1 MHTKHRGNSL
11 LLLVFK
17 QSVVDKF
24 LLYQQIGSTEQA
36 NFTEKFNLSMIKSRF
51 ALILILFT
59 IFSPD
64 LFSQQSSGI
73 PLPGEGQKTA
83 LDLFAK
89 EKYGAARN
97 LYTTLLPA
105 SDLLIAFDA
114 EKDYYISASAAEL
127 EHGDAAALL
136 EEFLEKYPE
145 NTRTNRTWLRLANL
159 YFRNKNYGSAL
170 DAYEK
175 VDQFELNR
183 EEDAEFTFKK
193 GYCHLRKKEMDQALE
208 AFAKVKDQ
216 QTRYTGPATYYYAHI
231 MYENGLYDTALR
243 DFESIRNDATFKAVV
258 PYYIIQIYYL
268 QGRHDEMME
277 LAKPY
282 LSGASNKRTNEI
294 LRLVADVNYRSG
306 NYEEAIRLMENYQ
319 RVNRNKISR
328 EENYVL
334 GYAYYSTA
342 QYPKAIEQFQQVTGP
357 ADSLSQNAFY
367 HLGDCYLKT
376 DQKQFASNSF
386 LSAWKVPVRTSLSE
400 EALFNYAKLAIELS
414 YNPYNE
420 AINALQE
427 YLTEYPTSPRR
438 DEAYSHLAN
447 LYLVTKNY
455 RGALEVFEKIKKR
468 DSKQKEIYQ
477 KIAYFRAL
485 ELFADKQYPE
495 AIDLFKS
502 SLESKTD
509 QNISAGATY
518 WMAEAQYRLGKY
530 DEAIANFRDFAK
542 MPGASTQTYFATV
555 PYNIGYARM
564 KQRAYAEAV
573 TEFSKFIDSR
583 PADQRLLSDA
593 RIRLADSYFMQKQYN
608 EAVAAYDQAIAM
620 KAPETDYAL
629 FQKGLAIGV
638 SGNINGKISSMQR
651 LLTDYPRSQYN
662 DDARFEMGQA
672 QMSLGKNAD
681 ALQSFLKLATDYP
694 NSSFVKR
701 SLLNT
706 GLIYYNTNREKQAL
720 EMLKKVVADYPATPE
735 AREGLAII
743 KNIYVEMNQVDDYV
757 KYAGNISFAN
767 VSQAEQDSLTFRAIE
782 NRYMSGD
789 CQKAVVD
796 FANYLEKFPNGIFSV
811 NAHFYKADCDSRAG
825 KFDEALAGYNYIID
839 KPRNRF
845 TENAFLKAAD
855 ILYRNKDYKKALQMF
870 ERLEENAENPANL
883 NHSLLGQMRCNS
895 KLGNHGIAIQQA
907 QRMQATERLTPDMAA
922 ETHLAIGN
930 ASLELKRYEMAKT
943 SFEQVI
949 TQTQGEMAA
958 EALYGLSLAEFNLK
972 NYKEAEKHIF
982 KLSGDFSSYDYWV
995 AKSFILL
1002 ADIYLETGNEFQ
1014 ARQTLK
1020 SIVDNYE
1027 GADLKKLAADKL
1039 EILNRSAADKPKSG
1053 SSFDDDEGIQI
1064 K

>member
-1 MHTKHRGNSL
+1 
-11 LLLVFK
+11 
-17 QSVVDKF
+17 
-24 LLYQQIGSTEQA
+24 
-36 NFTEKFNLSMIKSRF
+36 MIKSRL
-51 ALILILFT
+51 ALILILFAA
-59 IFSPD
+59 FSLD

-73 PLPGEGQKTA
+73 PLSGQDQQTGN
-83 LDLFAK
+83 DLFAK
-89 EKYGAARN
+89 EKYGATRN

-105 SDLLIAFDA
+105 SELLLAFDA

-127 EHGDAAALL
+127 QHGDAAILL
-136 EEFLEKYPE
+136 KEFLEKYPE
-145 NTRTNRTWLRLANL
+145 STRTNRIWLRLANL
-159 YFRNKNYGSAL
+159 YFRNKSYSSAL

-175 VDQFELNR
+175 VETYELNQ
-183 EEDAEFTFKK
+183 EDFAEFTFKK
-193 GYCHLRKKEMDQALE
+193 GYCYLRKKDMDNALE
-208 AFAKVKDQ
+208 AFSRVKDK
-216 QTRYTGPATYYYAHI
+216 QTRYTGPASYYYAHI
-231 MYENGLYDTALR
+231 MYENGLYETALR
-243 DFESIRNDATFKAVV
+243 DFESIRNDETFKAVV

-268 QGRHDEMME
+268 QGRHDEMMDM
-277 LAKPY
+277 AQPY

-294 LRLVADVNYRSG
+294 LRLVADVSYRSG
-306 NYEEAIRLMENYQ
+306 NYDEAIRLMENYQ
-319 RVNRNKISR
+319 KVNRNKITR
-328 EENYVL
+328 EEYYVL
-334 GYAYYSTA
+334 GYSYYATTKYS
-342 QYPKAIEQFQQVTGP
+342 KAIEQFQQVTGP
-357 ADSLSQNAFY
+357 ADSLSQNAYY
-367 HLGDCYLKT
+367 HLGDSYLKT

-427 YLTEYPTSPRR
+427 YLTEYPSSPRR

-455 RGALEVFEKIKKR
+455 REALETFEKIKQR
-468 DSKQKEIYQ
+468 DTKQKGIYQ

-485 ELFADKQYPE
+485 ELFADKQYTE
-495 AIDLFKS
+495 AIDLFRS
-502 SLESKTD
+502 SLENKTD
-509 QNISAGATY
+509 PNTSAGATY
-518 WMAEAQYRLGKY
+518 WMAEAQYRLGMY
-530 DEAIANFRDFAK
+530 DQSIANYRDFVK
-542 MPGASTQTYFATV
+542 MPGASAQAYYAMV
-555 PYNIGYARM
+555 PYNMGYVRM
-564 KQRAYAEAV
+564 KQKQYAEAAG
-573 TEFSKFIDSR
+573 EFSTYIDSR

-593 RIRLADSYFMQKQYN
+593 RLRLADSYFMQKQYS
-608 EAVAAYDQAIAM
+608 EAVAAYDQAIAI
-620 KAPETDYAL
+620 KVPETDYAL

-638 SGNINGKISSMQR
+638 LGNISGKISSMQR
-651 LLTDYPRSQYN
+651 LLADYPRSQYN

-701 SLLNT
+701 ALLNT

-743 KNIYVEMNQVDDYV
+743 KNIYVETNQVDDYV
-757 KYAGNISFAN
+757 KYAGDIPFAN

-782 NRYMSGD
+782 NRYMNGD

-825 KFDEALAGYNYIID
+825 KFDEALAGYNYIIS

-907 QRMQATERLTPDMAA
+907 QRLQATERLTPDMAA
-922 ETHLAIGN
+922 ETYLAIGN
-930 ASLELKRYEMAKT
+930 ASVELMRYEMAKNA
-943 SFEQVI
+943 FEEVLK
-949 TQTQGEMAA
+949 QTQGEMAA
-958 EALYGLSLAEFNLK
+958 EALYGLSLAEFKLK
-972 NYKEAEKHIF
+972 NYKEAEKQIF
-982 KLSGDFSSYDYWV
+982 KLSGDFASYDYWV

-1002 ADIYLETGNEFQ
+1002 ADVYLETGNEFQ
-1014 ARQTLK
+1014 AKQTLQ

-1027 GADLKKLAADKL
+1027 GEDLKKLAADKL
-1039 EILNRSAADKPKSG
+1039 AILNRSAAEKPTSG

>member
-1 MHTKHRGNSL
+1 MHTKRGGNPL

-17 QSVVDKF
+17 LSIVDKYILF
-24 LLYQQIGSTEQA
+24 EQFGSNEHA
-36 NFTEKFNLSMIKSRF
+36 NFTEKSYPSMIKSRL
-51 ALILILFT
+51 ALILILFAA
-59 IFSPD
+59 FCLD

-73 PLPGEGQKTA
+73 PLAGQGQEMA
-83 LDLFAK
+83 ADLFVK
-89 EKYGAARN
+89 EKYGATRN
-97 LYTTLLPA
+97 LYTTLLPD
-105 SDLLIAFDA
+105 SELFLAFDA
-114 EKDYYISASAAEL
+114 EKDYYMSASAAEL
-127 EHGDAAALL
+127 EHGDAAVLL
-136 EEFLEKYPE
+136 QDFLEKYPE

-159 YFRNKNYGSAL
+159 HFRNKSYSSAL

-183 EEDAEFTFKK
+183 EEDAEYTFKK
-193 GYCHLRKKEMDQALE
+193 GYCYLRKKDMDQALE

-231 MYENGLYDTALR
+231 MYENGLYETALR
-243 DFESIRNDATFKAVV
+243 DFESIRNDETFKAVV

-277 LAKPY
+277 MAKPY
-282 LSGASNKRTNEI
+282 TTGASNKRTNEI

-306 NYEEAIRLMENYQ
+306 NYDEAIRLMENYQ
-319 RVNRNKISR
+319 KVNRNKITR

-334 GYAYYSTA
+334 GYAYYSTSN
-342 QYPKAIEQFQQVTGP
+342 YPKAIEQFQQVTGP
-357 ADSLSQNAFY
+357 ADSLSQNAYY

-376 DQKQFASNSF
+376 DQKQFASNAF

-427 YLTEYPTSPRR
+427 YLTEYPSSPRR
-438 DEAYSHLAN
+438 DEAYAHLAN

-455 RGALEVFEKIKKR
+455 REALETFEKIQKR
-468 DSKQKEIYQ
+468 DTKQKEIYQ

-495 AIDLFKS
+495 SVDLFKS
-502 SLESKTD
+502 SLENKSD

-530 DEAIANFRDFAK
+530 DQAITNYRDFAK
-542 MPGASTQTYFATV
+542 MPGASSQSYYTTV
-555 PYNIGYARM
+555 PYNVGYVRL
-564 KQRAYAEAV
+564 KQKAYGEAAG
-573 TEFSKFIDSR
+573 EFTRFIDSR
-583 PADQRLLSDA
+583 PSDQRLLSDA
-593 RIRLADSYFMQKQYN
+593 RLRLADSYFMLKQYS
-608 EAVAAYDQAIAM
+608 EAVAAYDQAINM
-620 KAPETDYAL
+620 KVPETDYAL

-638 SGNINGKISSMQR
+638 LGNIDGKISSMQR
-651 LLTDYPRSQYN
+651 LIADYPRSQYN

-701 SLLNT
+701 ALLNT

-743 KNIYVEMNQVDDYV
+743 KNIYVETNQVDAYV
-757 KYAGNISFAN
+757 KYAGDISFAN
-767 VSQAEQDSLTFRAIE
+767 VSQAEKDSLTFRAIE

-796 FANYLEKFPNGIFSV
+796 FADYLVKFPNGIFSV

-825 KFDEALAGYNYIID
+825 KYDEALAGYNYIIER
-839 KPRNRF
+839 PRNRF
-845 TENAFLKAAD
+845 TENALLKAAD
-855 ILYRNKDYKKALQMF
+855 ILYRNKDYKQALKMF

-930 ASLELKRYEMAKT
+930 ASLELKRYEMAKS

-949 TQTQGEMAA
+949 EETQGEMAA
-958 EALYGLSLAEFNLK
+958 EALYGLSLTEFKLK
-972 NYKEAEKHIF
+972 NYKESEKHIF
-982 KLSGDFSSYDYWV
+982 RLSGDFASYDYWV

-1002 ADIYLETGNEFQ
+1002 ADVYLETGNEFQ
-1014 ARQTLK
+1014 AKQTLQ

-1027 GADLKKLAADKL
+1027 GEDLKKLAADKL
-1039 EILNRSAADKPKSG
+1039 AILNRSAAEKPTSG
-1053 SSFDDDEGIQI
+1053 SSFDDDEGIEI